1 MKKIV
6 YKGKIGTIEK
16 EEFKAEGVK
25 FLIERVKGPDAVVI
39 SAFLNKNTIL
49 LERIY
54 RPVIKKYIYEL
65 PAGKVDEKEGR
76 KHAAERE
83 LREETGYIA
92 RNMKFL
98 SSGYVSP
105 GTNVQMYHFYKAT
118 KLIKSRQQLS
128 KSEIIKIMPIKLT
141 DALKMIKS
149 SRIIDAKTI
158 AGILFIAQDIK

>member
-1 MKKIV
+1 MKKIIFKSKMMTV
-6 YKGKIGTIEK
+6 EK
-16 EEFKAEGVK
+16 EDFKAEGIK
-25 FLIERVKGPDAVVI
+25 FSIERIKGPDAVVI

-92 RNMKFL
+92 GNMKFL

-105 GTNVQMYHFYKAT
+105 GTNIQMYHFYKAT
-118 KLIKSRQQLS
+118 KLVKSHQQLS
-128 KSEIIKIMPIKLT
+128 KSEIIKVRTIKLT

-149 SRIIDAKTI
+149 GRIIDAKTI

>member
-1 MKKIV
+1 MKKVIF
-6 YKGKIGTIEK
+6 KGMTMTVEK
-16 EEFKAEGVK
+16 EDFKAEGIK
-25 FLIERVKGPDAVVI
+25 FSIERIKGPDAVVI

-65 PAGKVDEKEGR
+65 PAGKVDEKEGK

-92 RNMKFL
+92 GNMKFL

-105 GTNVQMYHFYKAT
+105 GANTNMYHFYKAT
-118 KLIKSRQQLS
+118 KLVKSHQQLG
-128 KSEIIKIMPIKLT
+128 KSEIIKIKPVKLT
-141 DALKMIKS
+141 VALKMINS
-149 SRIIDAKTI
+149 GRIIDAKTI